1 MFGLS
6 ATWQSLHGVDTLS
19 TTREGGVS
27 QPPFDSLNLGLHV
40 GDNSQDVLNNR
51 ARVNAHLPKPAI
63 WLNQVHSADVIT
75 VDERF
80 DPNQTLT
87 GDALHTQLRNQ
98 PLAIMTADCLP
109 ILLSS
114 SDGQEVAA
122 IHAGWRGLE
131 QGVINNTLACF
142 KNASANIHAWLG
154 PAIGANQFQV
164 GQEVVELFTATN
176 PLMHSAFK
184 AQNNEKYLAD
194 IYLIATILLNQ
205 QGVINISGGEYCTVS
220 QANLFFSY
228 RRDGQ
233 TGRMASLIW
242 RK

>member
-87 GDALHTQLRNQ
+87 ADALYTQLRNQ

-131 QGVINNTLACF
+131 QGGDKQYAGMF
-142 KNASANIHAWLG
+142 
-154 PAIGANQFQV
+154 
-164 GQEVVELFTATN
+164 
-176 PLMHSAFK
+176 
-184 AQNNEKYLAD
+184 
-194 IYLIATILLNQ
+194 
-205 QGVINISGGEYCTVS
+205 
-220 QANLFFSY
+220 
-228 RRDGQ
+228 
-233 TGRMASLIW
+233 
-242 RK
+242 